1 MPPRWRGRPTLA
13 SRLDAKEASGL
24 GGASIR
30 RARLAT
36 KLTRYILFALVL
48 GIVAGWA
55 TNAAIDDG
63 SPDAA
68 ERLKAIA
75 DYLSIVT
82 ALFLR
87 LIKMIIAPL
96 VFSTLVAGIAHMGD
110 IAALGRVGL
119 RSLAWFIGAT
129 FVSLTLGLILVNL
142 LQPGIGLDLPIPP
155 ATAASGVETA
165 AFNLKDF
172 VSHLVPASIFEAMS
186 SNEILPIVIFSIFF
200 GVALTAVGER
210 GKPIVKGVEALV
222 QVMLQVT
229 NYVMRFAP
237 FAVFTAVASSIAER
251 GPEIIFTF
259 GKFVGSF
266 YLGLAILWAILIGAA
281 FVIVGPRTRHLVRY
295 IRDPVVLAFSTASS
309 EAAYPRT
316 LEALDRFGV
325 PPRIASFVLPLGYSF
340 NLDGSMMYMTFASI
354 FIAQAYGID
363 LTLGQEITMLLV
375 LMITSKGMA
384 GVPRASLVVIA
395 ATLSMFKIPEAGLLL
410 ILAVD
415 HFLDMGRSATNV
427 VGNAVASTVVARWE
441 GTLNAEEPADIEPL
455 HAPSHVAPSKVA
467 DDHF

>member
-1 MPPRWRGRPTLA
+1 M
-13 SRLDAKEASGL
+13 AK
-24 GGASIR
+24 R
-30 RARLAT
+30 
-36 KLTRYILFALVL
+36 LTRYILIALVL
-48 GIVAGWA
+48 GLIAGWA
-55 TNAAIDDG
+55 INAAIDDG
-63 SPDAA
+63 TPASA
-68 ERLKAIA
+68 EQLKSIA

-110 IAALGRVGL
+110 VAALGRVGV
-119 RSLAWFIGAT
+119 RSLAWFIVASL
-129 FVSLTLGLILVNL
+129 VSLTLGLILVNL
-142 LQPGIGLDLPIPP
+142 LQPGVGLNLPIPP
-155 ATAASGVETA
+155 ATAESGVETA

-186 SNEILPIVIFSIFF
+186 TNEILPIVIFSIFF
-200 GVALTAVGER
+200 GVALTAIGER
-210 GKPIVKGVEALV
+210 GKPIVRGVESLV
-222 QVMLQVT
+222 GVMLQVT
-229 NYVMRFAP
+229 DYVMRFAP
-237 FAVFTAVASSIAER
+237 FAVFTAVASALAER
-251 GPEIIFTF
+251 GPQIIATL

-266 YLGLAILWAILIGAA
+266 YLGLFMLWALLVGAA

-340 NLDGSMMYMTFASI
+340 NLDGSMMYMTFATV

-363 LTLGQEITMLLV
+363 LSFGQEITMLLV
-375 LMITSKGMA
+375 MMITSKGMA

-395 ATLSMFKIPEAGLLL
+395 ATLGMFNIPEAGLLL

-427 VGNAVASTVVARWE
+427 VGNAVASSIVARWE
-441 GTLNAEEPADIEPL
+441 GTLEPELPPDIEPP
-455 HAPSHVAPSKVA
+455 HAPSHRTKKRAKA
-467 DDHF
+467 